1 MVPGLNAT
9 PRAFEAQ
16 METLWRHGPVTIA
29 DNRDGATMREMAASI
44 LANAPPRFALG
55 GFSMGGYI
63 AFEIMR
69 QAPERV
75 TALAL
80 IDTSARPDTP
90 EASDKRRGVMRIA
103 SGGKFM
109 TAAASTFSNAVHP
122 DHVSDERLKTI
133 HLDMAR
139 ENGVDAYLRQQEAI
153 IARPDSRPDL
163 GAIRVPTVVI
173 VGDGDQITPIEH
185 AREMADAIPKARLA
199 VIAGAGHLALI
210 EQPEQVNA
218 ALEGWLAESG
228 G

>member
-9 PRAFEAQ
+9 PRAFVAQ

-29 DNRDGATMREMAASI
+29 DNRNGSTMREIAEAI
-44 LANAPPRFALG
+44 LADAPPRFALG

-69 QAPERV
+69 RAPERV

-90 EASDKRRGVMRIA
+90 EATEKRRGIMRLA
-103 SGGKFM
+103 SAGKFM
-109 TAAASTFSNAVHP
+109 AAAASTFPSAVHP
-122 DHVSDERLKTI
+122 DHVGDEHLKAI

-139 ENGVDAYLRQQEAI
+139 ENGLDAYLRQQEAI
-153 IARPDSRPDL
+153 ITRPDSRPDL
-163 GAIRVPTVVI
+163 GAIAVPTVVI

-185 AREMADAIPKARLA
+185 AREMAEAIPGARLE

-218 ALEGWLAESG
+218 ALEAWLLSSG
-228 G
+228 E